1 LGCFKVVLSMLAIV
15 FDLNV
20 EVFNHVSEV
29 GAKVINVIILQFYFF
44 GDTFSEGS
52 DIAEHLTAF
61 LHSDV

>member
-1 LGCFKVVLSMLAIV
+1 MLAIV